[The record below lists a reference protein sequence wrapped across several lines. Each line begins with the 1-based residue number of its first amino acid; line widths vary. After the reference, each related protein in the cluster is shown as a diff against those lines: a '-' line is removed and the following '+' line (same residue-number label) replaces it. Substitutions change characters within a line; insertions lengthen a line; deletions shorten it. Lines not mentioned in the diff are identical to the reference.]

1 MGLTTDL
8 HRTCNGPATDL
19 HITVCK
25 ECFLVNLLTF
35 MKTNKGVSLLSLH
48 YKYCE
53 NTPLQILFPEIDILF
68 SAFLF
73 IFASACYR
81 YALVNVGQI
90 LPNTFIS
97 NKN

>member
-1 MGLTTDL
+1 M
-8 HRTCNGPATDL
+8 
-19 HITVCK
+19 I
-25 ECFLVNLLTF
+25 LVNLLTF

-53 NTPLQILFPEIDILF
+53 NTSPRYLFPGIHISF

>member
-8 HRTCNGPATDL
+8 HRTCNGLTYNCL
-19 HITVCK
+19 QRM
-25 ECFLVNLLTF
+25 FLVNLLTF

-53 NTPLQILFPEIDILF
+53 NTPPQILFPEIDILF

>member
-1 MGLTTDL
+1 M
-8 HRTCNGPATDL
+8 
-19 HITVCK
+19 I
-25 ECFLVNLLTF
+25 LVNLSTF
-35 MKTNKGVSLLSLH
+35 RKTNKGVSLLSLH

-53 NTPLQILFPEIDILF
+53 NTPPQILFPEIDILF

-90 LPNTFIS
+90 LLCAFIS
-97 NKN
+97 KRV

>member
-1 MGLTTDL
+1 M
-8 HRTCNGPATDL
+8 
-19 HITVCK
+19 I
-25 ECFLVNLLTF
+25 LVNLSTF
-35 MKTNKGVSLLSLH
+35 KKTNKGVSLLSLH

-90 LPNTFIS
+90 LLYAFIS
-97 NKN
+97 KRV

>member
-1 MGLTTDL
+1 M
-8 HRTCNGPATDL
+8 
-19 HITVCK
+19 I
-25 ECFLVNLLTF
+25 LVNLFTF

-90 LPNTFIS
+90 LLYAFIS
-97 NKN
+97 KRV